1 MLAELKNFETQ
12 IEKISSWNLIYTR
25 KALVIYP
32 NNLKELQFVIKL
44 LKKEKK
50 NFSIR
55 TGKCAYDSKSMPS
68 NENGMV
74 VSLKKFDQIIQINKK
89 KETILLQAG
98 VKVSEAV
105 YVLKKYN
112 STLYS
117 VPGGEHISIGGAIAA
132 NTIGKDSNKSFS
144 SFGDSIKYLK
154 IISYNG
160 TIKKLKQNSK
170 EFKKFIGSFGMF
182 GMILEA
188 EIKTKRIISNNL
200 LVETKILKNTK
211 EIEKELKKKTE
222 YKYIQV
228 DPFFRKDHL
237 AVVFNANYIKNFED
251 NYKNKNFESNIIEK
265 LFFKLASIFINSFT
279 WKIFYKIFFKLNNN
293 KKFCVDIHNFHYSS
307 KYKHM
312 IPLICNGM
320 LLDYEILIKNNFKG
334 VFVDIKNLVQKYNL
348 KPIYIIIKKIFKSK
362 KKFFYSFNDNGYA
375 LAISFSSKDIS
386 NLKKSKFEELLK
398 KRKLLLNL
406 SKTDSEFVK
415 KVKKINSKEN
425 KVFMSLYKKMLVN
438 R

>member
-1 MLAELKNFETQ
+1 MHTKLKNFETQ
-12 IEKISSWNLIYTR
+12 IEKISSWNLSYSR
-25 KALVIYP
+25 KALIIYP
-32 NNLKELQFVIKL
+32 NSIKELQFIIKL

-55 TGKCAYDSKSMPS
+55 TGKCGYDSKSMPT
-68 NENGMV
+68 NENGIV
-74 VSLKKFDQIIQINKK
+74 ISLIKFNQIIQINKK
-89 KETILLQAG
+89 KETILLQSGA
-98 VKVSEAV
+98 KVSEVV
-105 YVLKKYN
+105 YSLKKFN

-160 TIKKLKQNSK
+160 KIKKLKHNSK
-170 EFKKFIGSFGMF
+170 EFNNYIGSFGMF

-188 EIKTKRIISNNL
+188 EIRTKKIISNNL
-200 LVETKILKNTK
+200 LVETKILKNIK
-211 EIEKELKKKTE
+211 DIEKELKKKTE

-228 DPFFRKDHL
+228 DPFFRKEHL
-237 AVVFNANYIKNFED
+237 AIAFNANYIKNFDD
-251 NYKNKNFESNIIEK
+251 NYKNKNFEANIIEK
-265 LFFKLASIFINSFT
+265 LFFKFSSIFINSFT

-293 KKFCVDIHNFHYSS
+293 KKLCIDIHNFHYSS

-312 IPLICNGM
+312 IPLICRGT
-320 LLDYEILIKNNFKG
+320 LIDYEILIKKNFKG
-334 VFVDIKNLVQKYNL
+334 IFDDIKNLINKYKL
-348 KPIYIIIKKIFKSK
+348 KPIYIIVKKIFRSK

-375 LAISFSSKDIS
+375 LAISFSSKDIGK
-386 NLKKSKFEELLK
+386 LKRIKLEELLK

-406 SKTDSEFVK
+406 SKTDSQFVK